1 MNPQRD
7 VSPSRPT
14 GRPRIRG
21 GLGAGLLAGL
31 LAALLTGAAYHGAP
45 GSWLRGSEAV
55 AAPAEQTVPAAVATV
70 EPRRT
75 MLWDE
80 FSGRL
85 EAVDRIDVRARVG
98 GAVLSTHFAEGELVK
113 PGDLLVTIDPAPY
126 AAEVQRL
133 EAQVAGAEA
142 RLALTASDFERGQRL
157 SDQRIVTA
165 RDLDVRA
172 NAFKEAKASLD
183 GAKAALAA
191 ARLNLG
197 YTEVRAPV
205 GGRVGRREITPG
217 NLVAAGAGAAVLTTL
232 VSVDPI
238 YASFDADE
246 TVILS
251 ALASIAGPSGGRGT
265 LDRIPVEMV
274 TADGAR
280 ATGKLQFIDNMVDA
294 RSGTVR
300 VRATFANG
308 EGRLLPGQF
317 ARMRLGRGTP
327 ETLLLVDE
335 RAVGTDQDK
344 KFVLVVGAEDRAEF
358 RTVTLGRAV
367 DGLRVVT
374 SGLAGGERIVVSGL
388 QRIRPGTRVSPQPV
402 TMGARSAPDA
412 ASGPG
417 RLAQR

>member
-1 MNPQRD
+1 MNPAPH
-7 VSPSRPT
+7 SPLTRFPVRRS
-14 GRPRIRG
+14 
-21 GLGAGLLAGL
+21 LAAGVALALLAGTAFQVL
-31 LAALLTGAAYHGAP
+31 PTLTKGGT
-45 GSWLRGSEAV
+45 EAV
-55 AAPAEQTVPAAVATV
+55 AAAAPAEQAMPVPVATV
-70 EPRRT
+70 TPRAI

-85 EAVDRIDVRARVG
+85 EAVDRVDVRARVG
-98 GAVLSTHFAEGELVK
+98 GAIQATHFTEGELVR

-126 AAEVQRL
+126 VAEVQRL

-142 RLALTASDFERGQRL
+142 RVALTASDLERGQRL

-183 GAKAALAA
+183 AAKATLEA

-197 YTEVRAPV
+197 YTEVRAAV

-217 NLVAAGAGAAVLTTL
+217 NLVATGAGAAVLTTL
-232 VSVDPI
+232 VSVDPV

-246 TVILS
+246 TVVLK
-251 ALASIAGPSGGRGT
+251 ALASLAEPAGKRGS
-265 LDRIPVEMV
+265 LDRIPVEML

-280 ATGKLQFIDNMVDA
+280 ARGHLQFIDNKVDA
-294 RSGTVR
+294 RSGTIR
-300 VRATFANG
+300 VRASFGNG
-308 EGRLLPGQF
+308 DGKLIPGQF
-317 ARMRLGRGTP
+317 ARMRLGQAAP
-327 ETLLLVDE
+327 ESLLLVDE

-344 KFVLVVGAEDRAEF
+344 KFVLVVGLDDRAEF
-358 RTVTLGRAV
+358 RAVTLGRAV

-374 SGLAGGERIVVSGL
+374 SGLSGGERIVVNGL
-388 QRIRPGTRVSPQPV
+388 QRVRPGMLLRPEPV
-402 TMGARSAPDA
+402 AMGARPQDTAPA
-412 ASGPG
+412 PR

>member
-7 VSPSRPT
+7 T
-14 GRPRIRG
+14 FLGRFLVRRSV
-21 GLGAGLLAGL
+21 GASLALALLAG
-31 LAALLTGAAYHGAP
+31 ASYHLVSTLPLHGT
-45 GSWLRGSEAV
+45 EAV
-55 AAPAEQTVPAAVATV
+55 AATPPAEQAVPASVAAV
-70 EPRRT
+70 EPRDVV
-75 MLWDE
+75 LWDE

-98 GAVLSTHFAEGELVK
+98 GAIQATHFAEGELVK

-142 RLALTASDFERGQRL
+142 RFAMTASDLERGQRL
-157 SDQRIVTA
+157 SDQHIVTA

-183 GAKAALAA
+183 AAKAALEA

-197 YTEVRAPV
+197 YTQVRAAV

-217 NLVAAGAGAAVLTTL
+217 NLVATGAGAAVLTTL
-232 VSVDPI
+232 VSVDPV
-238 YASFDADE
+238 YASFDTDE
-246 TVILS
+246 TIVLK
-251 ALASIAGPSGGRGT
+251 ALASIAEPSGGRGK

-280 ATGKLQFIDNMVDA
+280 AKGHLQFIDNKVDA

-308 EGRLLPGQF
+308 DGRLIPGQF
-317 ARMRLGRGTP
+317 ARMRLGQAVP
-327 ETLLLVDE
+327 EALLLVDE

-344 KFVLVVGAEDRAEF
+344 KFVLVVGADGRTEF
-358 RTVTLGRAV
+358 RAVVLGRAV

-374 SGLAGGERIVVSGL
+374 SGLSGGERIVVNGL
-388 QRIRPGTRVSPQPV
+388 QRLRPGTLVRPEPV
-402 TMGARSAPDA
+402 TMGARPQDT
-412 ASGPG
+412 ASGTSK
-417 RLAQR
+417 LAQR

>member
-1 MNPQRD
+1 MPEPAVNPERD
-7 VSPSRPT
+7 TSP
-14 GRPRIRG
+14 PRVRR
-21 GLGAGLLAGL
+21 LGAGLAVAILAGVSYHVVST
-31 LAALLTGAAYHGAP
+31 AMVPGAT
-45 GSWLRGSEAV
+45 AV
-55 AAPAEQTVPAAVATV
+55 AATAPAEQAVPAAVAAV
-70 EPRRT
+70 EPRDVI
-75 MLWDE
+75 LWDE

-98 GAVLSTHFAEGELVK
+98 GAIQATHFTEGDLVK
-113 PGDLLVTIDPAPY
+113 AGDLLVTIDPAPY

-142 RLALTASDFERGQRL
+142 RLALTASDLERGQRL

-183 GAKAALAA
+183 AAKATLEA

-197 YTEVRAPV
+197 YTEVRAAV

-217 NLVAAGAGAAVLTTL
+217 NLVATGAGAPVLTTL
-232 VSVDPI
+232 VSIDPV

-246 TVILS
+246 TVILK
-251 ALASIAGPSGGRGT
+251 ALASIAAPSGGRGK

-280 ATGKLQFIDNMVDA
+280 AKGRLQFIDNKVDA

-308 EGRLLPGQF
+308 DGRLIPGQF
-317 ARMRLGRGTP
+317 ARMRLGQAVP
-327 ETLLLVDE
+327 EQLLLVDE

-344 KFVLVVGAEDRAEF
+344 KFVLVVGADSRAEF
-358 RTVTLGRAV
+358 RAVTLGRAV

-374 SGLAGGERIVVSGL
+374 SGLSSGERIVVNGL
-388 QRIRPGTRVSPQPV
+388 QRVRPGTLVSASPV
-402 TMGARSAPDA
+402 TMGARAAPDA
-412 ASGPG
+412 ATGK
-417 RLAQR
+417 LAQR